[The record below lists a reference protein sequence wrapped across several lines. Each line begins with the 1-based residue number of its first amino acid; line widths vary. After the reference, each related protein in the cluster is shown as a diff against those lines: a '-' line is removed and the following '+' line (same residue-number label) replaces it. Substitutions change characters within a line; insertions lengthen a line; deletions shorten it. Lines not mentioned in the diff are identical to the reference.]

1 MGTTAIA
8 HLKYDLDR
16 HAVDLRRIATLAS
29 AYFMPDY
36 QTRREYLREV
46 EEFINNINRRFKNT
60 FDINERMR
68 LIYEMRAESEL
79 ASQEYQILRQGN
91 YTKYLITD
99 IYEDQGVI
107 KYAKIG
113 WGVATG
119 TGQAVG
125 GALMANL
132 GRKLHSRKLK
142 GYGVI
147 LFAHGL
153 NNAYESISPIIYE
166 HEHKDSGFLR
176 DIYRNGAGLVGLNQ
190 KYGDLA
196 YSAVDFTITAYAGY
210 RGLVLKN
217 HGDRLAT
224 SALFEKPGTGMMFR
238 NLKPDYRPKWDG
250 KGTPMRIV
258 MVGTSVVKAKILFFD
273 GTYELNDE

>member
-16 HAVDLRRIATLAS
+16 HATDLRRIATLAS

-36 QTRREYLREV
+36 QTRREYLRQV
-46 EEFINNINRRFKNT
+46 EEFINNINRKFKNT

-99 IYEDQGVI
+99 IYEDQGVV

-113 WGVATG
+113 WGVVTG
-119 TGQAVG
+119 SGQAVG

-142 GYGVI
+142 GYGAI
-147 LFAHGL
+147 LFAYGL
-153 NNAYESISPIIYE
+153 NNAYESISPLIYE
-166 HEHKDSGFLR
+166 HEHKDSGLLR
-176 DIYRNGAGLVGLNQ
+176 DAYRKGAKLAGLDQ
-190 KYGDLA
+190 KYGGLA
-196 YSAVDFTITAYAGY
+196 YSTVDFAITAYAGY

-217 HGDRLAT
+217 NANRLAT
-224 SALFEKPGTGMMFR
+224 SGLFEKPGTGMLFN
-238 NLKPDYRPKWDG
+238 NLKPDYGTKWDT
-250 KGTPMRIV
+250 KGVPMRIF
-258 MVGTSVVKAKILFFD
+258 MVGTSIVKAKILFVN